1 MNQLKFSLENDQRL
15 ELRDEL
21 TKSKKKAKKY
31 SSKNDKNVTVNKIY
45 IYYM

>member
-21 TKSKKKAKKY
+21 TKSKKKQKSILLKMI
-31 SSKNDKNVTVNKIY
+31 K
-45 IYYM
+45 M

>member
-21 TKSKKKAKKY
+21 TKSKKKQSILLKMIK
-31 SSKNDKNVTVNKIY
+31 
-45 IYYM
+45 M